1 MANKWLKENQSTIR
15 KMRMNYLMSFSA
27 NGFLL
32 HSLLNRCT
40 ISNHSF
46 QLSAFHS
53 VVCCWIYCDY
63 WVHPADEKKH
73 VLQTNCQSLIEWLLE
88 WTLTSS
94 LKYNLIYM
102 KHKCIL
108 LVKCPLYEIY
118 VIIKTFLFS
127 FLSQSWKML
136 YITVA

>member
-1 MANKWLKENQSTIR
+1 MAERKSKHNQRNENALPYVIQMIQMDSSYIAYWIVAQSPITH
-15 KMRMNYLMSFSA
+15 SSC
-27 NGFLL
+27 LL
-32 HSLLNRCT
+32 F
-40 ISNHSF
+40 I
-46 QLSAFHS
+46 QLFAVESIEIIDS
-53 VVCCWIYCDY
+53 IQLI
-63 WVHPADEKKH
+63 KKKQH
-73 VLQTNCQSLIEWLLE
+73 VLQTNCQSLIERLLE